1 MVRAG
6 MSAADVIVSATANSA
21 ALLRMEDVGT
31 VQVGK
36 KADFI
41 VLEANPLDDIT
52 NTRLIKAVYMN
63 GEVVDRQAIQ
73 SQLIGV

>member
-1 MVRAG
+1 

>member
-1 MVRAG
+1 
-6 MSAADVIVSATANSA
+6 
-21 ALLRMEDVGT
+21 MEDVGT

>member
-6 MSAADVIVSATANSA
+6 MCAADVIVSATANSA

-63 GEVVDRQAIQ
+63 GELVDRQAIQ

>member
-1 MVRAG
+1 
-6 MSAADVIVSATANSA
+6 MSATDVIVSATANSA

-73 SQLIGV
+73 SQLIGG

>member
-1 MVRAG
+1 M
-6 MSAADVIVSATANSA
+6 IVSATANSA